1 MDATSRFS
9 ERVDDY
15 VKYRPGYPAGVLA
28 LLRKECGLTPLSII
42 ADIGSGTGKLT
53 ELLLS
58 NGNTV
63 YAVEPNKPMR
73 LAAEKLLAGVAGFR
87 SVEGRAEATTLA
99 DSSID
104 MVTAGQ
110 AFHWFEPEAAALEFR
125 RILRGNGYAALIWN
139 EREESDSPFFAE
151 YDVFLRSYSVDYA
164 ETCRRNVIE
173 SDVFRRFFGGE
184 FGHIELENSQTRNFD
199 ELLGGYLSASYALT
213 RAHPLFPEARLRLEE
228 LFRKYAV
235 GGVLDL
241 PYKTRLFYARFA
253 EYRD

>member
-9 ERVDDY
+9 DRVDDY

-63 YAVEPNKPMR
+63 YAVEPNRPMR
-73 LAAEKLLAGVAGFR
+73 LAAERLLSGVAGFR

-99 DSSID
+99 GSAID
-104 MVTAGQ
+104 IVTAGQ
-110 AFHWFEPEAAALEFR
+110 AFHWFEPDTAALEFR
-125 RILRGNGYAALIWN
+125 RILRENGHVALIWN

-151 YDVFLRSYSVDYA
+151 YDGFLRAYSVDYT
-164 ETCRRNVIE
+164 ETRRRNVVGP
-173 SDVFRRFFGGE
+173 DAFRRFFSGE
-184 FGHIELENSQTRNFD
+184 YGHVELRNSQARDFD
-199 ELLGGYLSASYALT
+199 ALLGGYLSASYALT
-213 RAHPLFPEARLRLEE
+213 RVHPLFPEARLRLEE
-228 LFRKYAV
+228 LFLKYAV
-235 GGVLDL
+235 GGELDL
-241 PYKTRLFYARFA
+241 PYRTRVIFA
-253 EYRD
+253 PFGKNRD